1 MPKTKKTETAVSP
14 RSAAAGA
21 TQKVQRKQKQ
31 RPDVTA
37 TQPEADA
44 TIPTTSQPDAPA
56 ATGASRAAR
65 KPAGAGRR
73 GSSGAQPRPEASA
86 LAETPRKTARKATP
100 TTTITSSEVA
110 TPAADP
116 VQTGTAVA
124 SPRQKK
130 TTRTAKT
137 EKAASTARRTR
148 TAAQPATQAVA
159 QADPAPAPAAPAKRG
174 RGKRALTID
183 GAADVQPTEVLT
195 STDSSAVEVPASQQ
209 VSASQQVNADTA
221 KAKSGRGRRAADR
234 SATVNEVSP
243 AGDTASETAG
253 QTVKPRRG
261 RKPHAETAAP
271 VMPEAAA
278 PEAPAAELTAADAPV
293 AQVPVPEVAAGSAD
307 DQPVVDAPAPRRGRG
322 RPAGTK
328 QSPASVVAT
337 GIATES
343 GADLSAEIGAAQEP
357 VRPARRGRKPH
368 AETLPGAESP
378 AEPQVVSPTG
388 LEAADLDSATD
399 PVILEVP
406 KKRGGRG
413 RRAALPEHQT
423 LPDVLSGVEAIGE
436 QAVPAAGTV
445 QADAPAK
452 PARRGRKP
460 RVQADA
466 QELTDAPAETPA
478 AAGVQSSGETSPADA
493 PHETP
498 DDQFS
503 LAEGAGSD
511 EADSEVPSDEADD
524 GTGMLEAN
532 PARDIVVAQLRKL
545 GRPVHVKDLERTFT
559 RQTIRRLGN
568 WRDLTDLLESLV
580 EQGQVIRT
588 RKKTYGLPEA
598 MSLVRGRFQASAAGF
613 GFVIPDSGG
622 DDFYIPAEQTME
634 AWNGDIVLVRME
646 GRGDTGRSGG
656 PRRGQKGDGNPRAS
670 VVRIVQRA
678 YKQLVGTLEFHHGH
692 PILKPDDHRA
702 RHRILVLPDG
712 LDELEAGARVVT
724 ELFWPENTGEDEVFG
739 QVTRVL
745 GAEDD
750 PVTETEAVIVKFGLR
765 GEFPPEVEEQA
776 NAIPKQ
782 IPEEALRGRLDL
794 REFNIFTVD
803 GRDAKDFDDAIHI
816 QPTPEGTFVVGIHI
830 ADVSHYVTEG
840 TPLDDEAY
848 ARATS
853 VYLPGRVLPML
864 PEHLSNGV
872 CSLVP
877 YEDRLTMTAMVELS
891 AEGEILKVQIAPS
904 VINSKARLTYDEVQ
918 AYSEATATLPE
929 QARQLE
935 GDLHLLLKITT
946 KLRQKRLREGS
957 LDFKLREVKVDVG
970 ADGRMELIPIREE
983 TARGMIEDLML
994 LANKVVAHELLQR
1007 EIPALFRIH
1016 EEPTLQRFQDVTNAI
1031 GRLGFSFPGGEPTPQ
1046 AYQAVL
1052 KQVRGTPRE
1061 SVVNTLLLRSMQQ
1074 AKYAGENL
1082 GHFGL
1087 AFEEYLHF
1095 TSPIRRY
1102 PDLLV
1107 HRVLKGMLSGELKA
1121 GNREVAKL
1129 QGRLPAMGDHTSDRE
1144 RTASEAE
1151 RDLTKYYQAKW
1162 AQEHLGESFTGNVS
1176 GVVASGLFVA
1186 LDNGVE
1192 GKLHIS
1198 NLDDDYYAFIEDAQ
1212 MLRGRSRGRSYRLGD
1227 PVHVTIG
1234 TVNPLARQTDFTLA
1248 DPTSPDYRPGD
1259 IHQETDMDSPVKPRA
1274 RRREDREQ
1282 EKREKLQTVA
1292 VSEPKKFTLED
1303 PSQQAAAPA
1312 QEERAPRGGRGP
1324 REGGRDGREG
1334 SREGRGRTFGGVS
1347 MSAGRGSRRVIT
1359 LERPRNE
1366 HLRPVNI
1373 TVQRM
1378 YFGDWTLENMPP
1390 EDSQGGR
1397 GGRPAGR
1404 GDRAAER
1411 GADRGGRSFT
1421 RGGSDRGAVQ
1431 RVNGRQSPQGGR
1443 GAQNTQRESV
1453 TAQVPDT
1460 AAGAA
1465 TSADDAK
1472 RRRRRRGRR
1481 GNGSSGPQG

>member
-1 MPKTKKTETAVSP
+1 MKKTEAVPATPSAGTEPTKTA
-14 RSAAAGA
+14 
-21 TQKVQRKQKQ
+21 QRKQKQ

-37 TQPEADA
+37 TQTVADA
-44 TIPTTSQPDAPA
+44 TNSTTSQPDAQVAP
-56 ATGASRAAR
+56 GSSGAAR
-65 KPAGAGRR
+65 KPAGAGR
-73 GSSGAQPRPEASA
+73 GSRSAARPAEAGA
-86 LAETPRKTARKATP
+86 LAATPRKAARRTASTP
-100 TTTITSSEVA
+100 DSTPDTGPEAA
-110 TPAADP
+110 TPAAA
-116 VQTGTAVA
+116 VQ
-124 SPRQKK
+124 
-130 TTRTAKT
+130 
-137 EKAASTARRTR
+137 
-148 TAAQPATQAVA
+148 
-159 QADPAPAPAAPAKRG
+159 
-174 RGKRALTID
+174 
-183 GAADVQPTEVLT
+183 
-195 STDSSAVEVPASQQ
+195 
-209 VSASQQVNADTA
+209 
-221 KAKSGRGRRAADR
+221 
-234 SATVNEVSP
+234 
-243 AGDTASETAG
+243 
-253 QTVKPRRG
+253 
-261 RKPHAETAAP
+261 AETAAP
-271 VMPEAAA
+271 GAKPRKAARTTRAASREGLADAA
-278 PEAPAAELTAADAPV
+278 PPAAPV
-293 AQVPVPEVAAGSAD
+293 AATPGT
-307 DQPVVDAPAPRRGRG
+307 DAPASPVKRGRG
-322 RPAGTK
+322 RRVPADVVADLTADVPPAEGLNDGAAAAPDAPVPAPAVDAGRGRRTAAGRSGKAQGASPAADPAG
-328 QSPASVVAT
+328 Q
-337 GIATES
+337 
-343 GADLSAEIGAAQEP
+343 P
-357 VRPARRGRKPH
+357 VKARRGRKPR
-368 AETLPGAESP
+368 AETAFPAAPGVSVPEAAVPEVASPEVASPEVASPEVAAVQEAAAPAPAMPADDQPAVDAPARRGRAARTGKQAPAVPAAAEATARPVRRGRKPRTETPGGDAGRPVTSPAGAE
-378 AEPQVVSPTG
+378 ATADQQDAG
-388 LEAADLDSATD
+388 LEAQSSPL
-399 PVILEVP
+399 ILEVP

-413 RRAALPEHQT
+413 RRPALAADQT
-423 LPDVLSGVEAIGE
+423 LPDLLSGVEAIPAQVDE
-436 QAVPAAGTV
+436 VDAAGVPSASATV
-445 QADAPAK
+445 ETAEK

-460 RVQADA
+460 RAA
-466 QELTDAPAETPA
+466 TAAPAPQAE
-478 AAGVQSSGETSPADA
+478 QSGESGDVDRADPDTA
-493 PHETP
+493 LP
-498 DDQFS
+498 DDGLPEDGLLDSGAQDGDGDTS
-503 LAEGAGSD
+503 L
-511 EADSEVPSDEADD
+511 
-524 GTGMLEAN
+524 LEAN

-646 GRGDTGRSGG
+646 GRGDTGRGGG

-776 NAIPKQ
+776 NAIPTR
-782 IPEEALRGRLDL
+782 IPEEALKGRLDL

-840 TPLDDEAY
+840 TPLDEEAY

-918 AYSEATATLPE
+918 AYSEATAPLPE

-1087 AFEEYLHF
+1087 AFDEYLHF

-1227 PVHVTIG
+1227 PVHVTIS

-1282 EKREKLQTVA
+1282 EKREKLQSVP
-1292 VSEPKKFTLED
+1292 VSEPKKFTLDD
-1303 PSQQAAAPA
+1303 PSHRPALSPAP
-1312 QEERAPRGGRGP
+1312 ERGGRG
-1324 REGGRDGREG
+1324 RGREG
-1334 SREGRGRTFGGVS
+1334 AREGRAPGRTFGGVS
-1347 MSAGRGSRRVIT
+1347 MGGRSRRVIT

-1390 EDSQGGR
+1390 EDGQGGR
-1397 GGRPAGR
+1397 SGGRPPGR
-1404 GDRAAER
+1404 GERGGERGAER
-1411 GADRGGRSFT
+1411 GRGFT

-1431 RVNGRQSPQGGR
+1431 RVNGRQGPQGGR

-1453 TAQVPDT
+1453 TAQVPET
-1460 AAGAA
+1460 AAAG
-1465 TSADDAK
+1465 SADDAK

-1481 GNGSSGPQG
+1481 GNGSGGTPQG

>member
-1 MPKTKKTETAVSP
+1 MPKPKKTETATAP
-14 RSAAAGA
+14 QSADAGA
-21 TQKVQRKQKQ
+21 TKKVQRKQKQ

-65 KPAGAGRR
+65 KPAGARR
-73 GSSGAQPRPEASA
+73 RDSSGAQPRPEASA

-100 TTTITSSEVA
+100 NRT
-110 TPAADP
+110 AADP
-116 VQTGTAVA
+116 AAPTPSVTAPA
-124 SPRQKK
+124 G
-130 TTRTAKT
+130 
-137 EKAASTARRTR
+137 KAAPTGRKSAPRKATAQQT
-148 TAAQPATQAVA
+148 
-159 QADPAPAPAAPAKRG
+159 ADPVAADLPAEAAPAETPVKRG
-174 RGKRALTID
+174 RGKRAAPQATTPE
-183 GAADVQPTEVLT
+183 APAPEAPTPEVMSADVPAPQEPAAQEA
-195 STDSSAVEVPASQQ
+195 STP
-209 VSASQQVNADTA
+209 A
-221 KAKSGRGRRAADR
+221 KAKGRRTPARRGATLLTEPAPAEPALAEPAPTEPAVAEQLTPDA
-234 SATVNEVSP
+234 SA
-243 AGDTASETAG
+243 
-253 QTVKPRRG
+253 KPRRG
-261 RKPHAETAAP
+261 RKPRAETAAP
-271 VMPEAAA
+271 EVAGPEVTVPESAA
-278 PEAPAAELTAADAPV
+278 PEAT
-293 AQVPVPEVAAGSAD
+293 VPEMTAPEVTVPD

-322 RPAGTK
+322 RRAATTDVPAA
-328 QSPASVVAT
+328 ASGAVAT
-337 GIATES
+337 EAPAEAPAVVEVPAAAKVPVPTEVP
-343 GADLSAEIGAAQEP
+343 APAEVTAP
-357 VRPARRGRKPH
+357 VEAVAPARRGRKPR
-368 AETLPGAESP
+368 ANVAP
-378 AEPQVVSPTG
+378 AA
-388 LEAADLDSATD
+388 AADVDAAALSPIPEPVQLNPVQPDPVPLDPAAD

-413 RRAALPEHQT
+413 RRAPLAADQA
-423 LPDVLSGVEAIGE
+423 LPDVLSGVEAI
-436 QAVPAAGTV
+436 PA
-445 QADAPAK
+445 QADAGAAQPTGAEPVSTPEK

-460 RVQADA
+460 RTQAAAEAVDA
-466 QELTDAPAETPA
+466 QAQPPVTGETDDRERAELDAEGQDT
-478 AAGVQSSGETSPADA
+478 GVQ
-493 PHETP
+493 
-498 DDQFS
+498 
-503 LAEGAGSD
+503 
-511 EADSEVPSDEADD
+511 DD
-524 GTGMLEAN
+524 GQDSDDNSLLEAN

-598 MSLVRGRFQASAAGF
+598 MSLIRGRFQASAAGF

-622 DDFYIPAEQTME
+622 DDYYVPAEQTME

-646 GRGDTGRSGG
+646 GRGDGGRGGG

-712 LDELEAGARVVT
+712 LGELEAGARVVT

-776 NAIPKQ
+776 NAIPTQ
-782 IPEEALRGRLDL
+782 IPEEALVGRLDL

-840 TPLDDEAY
+840 TPLDEEAY

-918 AYSEATATLPE
+918 AYSEATAPLPE

-970 ADGRMELIPIREE
+970 TDGRMELIPIREE

-1087 AFEEYLHF
+1087 AFDEYLHF

-1227 PVHVTIG
+1227 PVHVTIN

-1259 IHQETDMDSPVKPRA
+1259 IHQETDM
-1274 RRREDREQ
+1274 
-1282 EKREKLQTVA
+1282 
-1292 VSEPKKFTLED
+1292 
-1303 PSQQAAAPA
+1303 
-1312 QEERAPRGGRGP
+1312 
-1324 REGGRDGREG
+1324 
-1334 SREGRGRTFGGVS
+1334 
-1347 MSAGRGSRRVIT
+1347 
-1359 LERPRNE
+1359 
-1366 HLRPVNI
+1366 
-1373 TVQRM
+1373 
-1378 YFGDWTLENMPP
+1378 
-1390 EDSQGGR
+1390 
-1397 GGRPAGR
+1397 
-1404 GDRAAER
+1404 
-1411 GADRGGRSFT
+1411 
-1421 RGGSDRGAVQ
+1421 
-1431 RVNGRQSPQGGR
+1431 
-1443 GAQNTQRESV
+1443 
-1453 TAQVPDT
+1453 
-1460 AAGAA
+1460 
-1465 TSADDAK
+1465 
-1472 RRRRRRGRR
+1472 
-1481 GNGSSGPQG
+1481 

>member
-1 MPKTKKTETAVSP
+1 MPEPVAMPEPVVMP
-14 RSAAAGA
+14 EPVAG
-21 TQKVQRKQKQ
+21 
-31 RPDVTA
+31 
-37 TQPEADA
+37 PE
-44 TIPTTSQPDAPA
+44 Q
-56 ATGASRAAR
+56 
-65 KPAGAGRR
+65 
-73 GSSGAQPRPEASA
+73 
-86 LAETPRKTARKATP
+86 
-100 TTTITSSEVA
+100 V
-110 TPAADP
+110 
-116 VQTGTAVA
+116 
-124 SPRQKK
+124 
-130 TTRTAKT
+130 
-137 EKAASTARRTR
+137 
-148 TAAQPATQAVA
+148 TAAQSTEP
-159 QADPAPAPAAPAKRG
+159 
-174 RGKRALTID
+174 
-183 GAADVQPTEVLT
+183 VQ
-195 STDSSAVEVPASQQ
+195 
-209 VSASQQVNADTA
+209 
-221 KAKSGRGRRAADR
+221 AKSGRGRRAAGP
-234 SATVNEVSP
+234 SATAAADP
-243 AGDTASETAG
+243 AADTAGPPAKS
-253 QTVKPRRG
+253 RRG
-261 RKPHAETAAP
+261 RPPRAQAVSPTAD
-271 VMPEAAA
+271 
-278 PEAPAAELTAADAPV
+278 APAAGQATDEAPV
-293 AQVPVPEVAAGSAD
+293 QQEPVQAVPAQPVPVQAVPVQEATTVSAD

-322 RPAGTK
+322 RPPGKK
-328 QSPASVVAT
+328 QTVSAQTPGPAAEPTT
-337 GIATES
+337 GPA
-343 GADLSAEIGAAQEP
+343 AEAETDAQGGAAQESA
-357 VRPARRGRKPH
+357 RPARRGRKPR
-368 AETLPGAESP
+368 AQTVTGASEEPREAP
-378 AEPQVVSPTG
+378 AAG
-388 LEAADLDSATD
+388 LEEPSGPL
-399 PVILEVP
+399 ILEVP

-413 RRAALPEHQT
+413 RRAALAADQA
-423 LPDVLSGVEAIGE
+423 LPDVLSGVEAIPTQVE
-436 QAVPAAGTV
+436 SAQVDPV
-445 QADAPAK
+445 QAESALADAAQVTVSDPVGTPEQQK

-460 RVQADA
+460 RTQTTVQAAEQTTVQATEDTVDAAAQTPAVDGSDVTDDVERAGPDADTQDGSDQDSAGQDSAAQEDA
-466 QELTDAPAETPA
+466 QD
-478 AAGVQSSGETSPADA
+478 G
-493 PHETP
+493 
-498 DDQFS
+498 DDS
-503 LAEGAGSD
+503 L
-511 EADSEVPSDEADD
+511 
-524 GTGMLEAN
+524 LEAN

-598 MSLVRGRFQASAAGF
+598 MSLIRGRFQASAAGF

-622 DDFYIPAEQTME
+622 DDYYIPAEQTME

-646 GRGDTGRSGG
+646 GRGDTGRGGG

-678 YKQLVGTLEFHHGH
+678 YRQLVGTLEFHHGH

-712 LDELEAGARVVT
+712 LGELEAGARVVT

-1087 AFEEYLHF
+1087 AFDEYLHF

-1121 GNREVAKL
+1121 GNREVAQL

-1162 AQEHLGESFTGNVS
+1162 AQEHLGESFMGNVS

-1186 LDNGVE
+1186 LENGVE

-1282 EKREKLQTVA
+1282 EKREKLQSVP
-1292 VSEPKKFTLED
+1292 VSEPKKFTLDE
-1303 PSQQAAAPA
+1303 SGQQAAAPA
-1312 QEERAPRGGRGP
+1312 GERAPRTGRAPREG
-1324 REGGRDGREG
+1324 REGGRDG
-1334 SREGRGRTFGGVS
+1334 GRGRTFGGVS
-1347 MSAGRGSRRVIT
+1347 MGGRGSRRVIT

-1411 GADRGGRSFT
+1411 GADRGRSFT

-1431 RVNGRQSPQGGR
+1431 RASGRQGPQGGR

-1460 AAGAA
+1460 AATGN
-1465 TSADDAK
+1465 ADDAK

-1481 GNGSSGPQG
+1481 GNGSSGSQG

>member
-1 MPKTKKTETAVSP
+1 MPKPKKTETAP
-14 RSAAAGA
+14 APQSADAGA
-21 TQKVQRKQKQ
+21 NKKVQRKQKQ

-65 KPAGAGRR
+65 KPAGARR
-73 GSSGAQPRPEASA
+73 RDSSGAQPRPEASA

-100 TTTITSSEVA
+100 NRT
-110 TPAADP
+110 AADP
-116 VQTGTAVA
+116 AAPTPSVTAPA
-124 SPRQKK
+124 G
-130 TTRTAKT
+130 
-137 EKAASTARRTR
+137 KAAPTGRKAAPRKATAQQT
-148 TAAQPATQAVA
+148 
-159 QADPAPAPAAPAKRG
+159 ADPVAADLPAEAAPAETPVKRG
-174 RGKRALTID
+174 RGKRAAPQATTPE
-183 GAADVQPTEVLT
+183 APAPEAPTPEVMSADVPAPQEA
-195 STDSSAVEVPASQQ
+195 STP
-209 VSASQQVNADTA
+209 A
-221 KAKSGRGRRAADR
+221 KAKGRRTPARRGATLPTEPAPAEPALTEPAVADQPTPD
-234 SATVNEVSP
+234 AP
-243 AGDTASETAG
+243 A
-253 QTVKPRRG
+253 KPRRG
-261 RKPHAETAAP
+261 RKSRAGTATP
-271 VMPEAAA
+271 EVTLPEAAA
-278 PEAPAAELTAADAPV
+278 PDATGPEMTA
-293 AQVPVPEVAAGSAD
+293 PEVTVPD
-307 DQPVVDAPAPRRGRG
+307 EQPVVEAPAPRRGRG
-322 RPAGTK
+322 RRAATADMPAAAPEAATTEA
-328 QSPASVVAT
+328 PAEVPAPTEVTAPVEAVA
-337 GIATES
+337 
-343 GADLSAEIGAAQEP
+343 
-357 VRPARRGRKPH
+357 PARRGRKPR
-368 AETLPGAESP
+368 ANVAP
-378 AEPQVVSPTG
+378 AAAADVDAAVLSPTPDPVQ
-388 LEAADLDSATD
+388 LNTVQPDPVPLDPAAD

-413 RRAALPEHQT
+413 RRAPLAADQA

-436 QAVPAAGTV
+436 PGAPDTGAVL
-445 QADAPAK
+445 ADAPAT

-466 QELTDAPAETPA
+466 PELADTAADTPVSHEASASDVTHVPQAGPLPA
-478 AAGVQSSGETSPADA
+478 AEQ
-493 PHETP
+493 
-498 DDQFS
+498 
-503 LAEGAGSD
+503 AGSD
-511 EADSEVPSDEADD
+511 DAEQEGASDEADD

-598 MSLVRGRFQASAAGF
+598 MSLIRGRFQASAAGF

-622 DDFYIPAEQTME
+622 DDYYVPAEQTME

-646 GRGDTGRSGG
+646 GRGDGGRGGG

-678 YKQLVGTLEFHHGH
+678 YRQLVGTLEFHHGH

-712 LDELEAGARVVT
+712 LGELEAGARVVT

-840 TPLDDEAY
+840 TPLDEEAY

-1227 PVHVTIG
+1227 PVHVTIN

-1282 EKREKLQTVA
+1282 EKREKLQSVP

-1303 PSQQAAAPA
+1303 PSQQPALSAAPD
-1312 QEERAPRGGRGP
+1312 RGGRGRGRDGG
-1324 REGGRDGREG
+1324 REGGGREG
-1334 SREGRGRTFGGVS
+1334 RAPGRTFGGVS
-1347 MSAGRGSRRVIT
+1347 MGGRARRVIT

-1378 YFGDWTLENMPP
+1378 YFGDWTMENMPP
-1390 EDSQGGR
+1390 EEGQGGR
-1397 GGRPAGR
+1397 SGGRPPGR
-1404 GDRAAER
+1404 GERAGER
-1411 GADRGGRSFT
+1411 GAGGGRGFT

-1431 RVNGRQSPQGGR
+1431 RVNGRQGPQGGR

-1453 TAQVPDT
+1453 TAQVPET
-1460 AAGAA
+1460 AAA
-1465 TSADDAK
+1465 TGNADDAK

-1481 GNGSSGPQG
+1481 GNGSGTPQG

>member
-1 MPKTKKTETAVSP
+1 MPKPKKTETAP
-14 RSAAAGA
+14 APQSADAGA
-21 TQKVQRKQKQ
+21 TKKVQRKQKQ

-65 KPAGAGRR
+65 KPAGARR
-73 GSSGAQPRPEASA
+73 RDSSGAQPRPEASA

-100 TTTITSSEVA
+100 NRT
-110 TPAADP
+110 AADP
-116 VQTGTAVA
+116 AAPTPSVTAPA
-124 SPRQKK
+124 G
-130 TTRTAKT
+130 
-137 EKAASTARRTR
+137 KAAPTGRKSAPRKATAQQT
-148 TAAQPATQAVA
+148 
-159 QADPAPAPAAPAKRG
+159 ADPVAADLPAEAAAAETPVKRG
-174 RGKRALTID
+174 RGKRAAPQAPAPEAPTPEVVS
-183 GAADVQPTEVLT
+183 ADVPAPQEPAAQEA
-195 STDSSAVEVPASQQ
+195 STP
-209 VSASQQVNADTA
+209 A
-221 KAKSGRGRRAADR
+221 KAKGRRTPARRGATLPTEPAPAE
-234 SATVNEVSP
+234 SALTEP
-243 AGDTASETAG
+243 AVAKQPTPDAPA
-253 QTVKPRRG
+253 KPRRG
-261 RKPHAETAAP
+261 RKPRAETAAP
-271 VMPEAAA
+271 EVALPESAA
-278 PEAPAAELTAADAPV
+278 PEATGPEMTA
-293 AQVPVPEVAAGSAD
+293 PEVTVPD

-322 RPAGTK
+322 RRAATADVPA
-328 QSPASVVAT
+328 AAAVAT
-337 GIATES
+337 EALAEVPAPTEVT
-343 GADLSAEIGAAQEP
+343 AP
-357 VRPARRGRKPH
+357 VEAVAPARRGRKPR
-368 AETLPGAESP
+368 ANVAP
-378 AEPQVVSPTG
+378 AAAADVDAAALSPTPEPVQ
-388 LEAADLDSATD
+388 LNPVQPDPVALDPAAD
-399 PVILEVP
+399 PVLLEVP

-413 RRAALPEHQT
+413 RRAPLAADQA

-436 QAVPAAGTV
+436 PGTPDTGAVL
-445 QADAPAK
+445 ADAPAT

-466 QELTDAPAETPA
+466 PELADTAADTPVSHEASASDVTHVPQAGPLPA
-478 AAGVQSSGETSPADA
+478 AEQ
-493 PHETP
+493 
-498 DDQFS
+498 
-503 LAEGAGSD
+503 AGSD
-511 EADSEVPSDEADD
+511 DAEQEGASDEADD

-598 MSLVRGRFQASAAGF
+598 MSLIRGRFQASAAGF

-622 DDFYIPAEQTME
+622 DDYYVPAEQTME

-646 GRGDTGRSGG
+646 GRGDGGRGGG

-678 YKQLVGTLEFHHGH
+678 YRQLVGTLEFHHGH

-712 LDELEAGARVVT
+712 LGELEAGARVVT

-765 GEFPPEVEEQA
+765 GEFPLEVEEQA
-776 NAIPKQ
+776 NAIPTQ
-782 IPEEALRGRLDL
+782 IPEEALVGRLDL

-840 TPLDDEAY
+840 TPLDEEAY

-918 AYSEATATLPE
+918 AYSEATAPLPE

-970 ADGRMELIPIREE
+970 TDGRMELIPIREE

-1087 AFEEYLHF
+1087 AFDEYLHF

-1227 PVHVTIG
+1227 PVHVTIN

-1282 EKREKLQTVA
+1282 EKREKLQSVP

-1303 PSQQAAAPA
+1303 PSQQPALSAAPD
-1312 QEERAPRGGRGP
+1312 RGGRGRGRDGG
-1324 REGGRDGREG
+1324 REGGGREG
-1334 SREGRGRTFGGVS
+1334 RAPGRTFGGVS
-1347 MSAGRGSRRVIT
+1347 MGGRARRVIT

-1390 EDSQGGR
+1390 EEGQGGR
-1397 GGRPAGR
+1397 SGGRPPGR
-1404 GDRAAER
+1404 GERAGER
-1411 GADRGGRSFT
+1411 GAGGGRGFT

-1431 RVNGRQSPQGGR
+1431 RVNGRQGPQGGR

-1453 TAQVPDT
+1453 TAQVPET
-1460 AAGAA
+1460 AAA
-1465 TSADDAK
+1465 TGNADDAK

-1481 GNGSSGPQG
+1481 GNGSGTPQG

>member
-1 MPKTKKTETAVSP
+1 MPKPKKTETAP
-14 RSAAAGA
+14 APQSADAGA
-21 TQKVQRKQKQ
+21 TKKVQRKQKQ

-65 KPAGAGRR
+65 KPAGARR
-73 GSSGAQPRPEASA
+73 RDSSGAQPRPEASA

-100 TTTITSSEVA
+100 NRT
-110 TPAADP
+110 AADP
-116 VQTGTAVA
+116 AAPTPSVTAPA
-124 SPRQKK
+124 G
-130 TTRTAKT
+130 
-137 EKAASTARRTR
+137 KAAPTGRKSAPRKATAQQT
-148 TAAQPATQAVA
+148 
-159 QADPAPAPAAPAKRG
+159 ADPVAADLPAEAAAAETPVKRG
-174 RGKRALTID
+174 RGKRAAPQATTPE
-183 GAADVQPTEVLT
+183 APTPEVMSADVPAPQEA
-195 STDSSAVEVPASQQ
+195 STP
-209 VSASQQVNADTA
+209 A
-221 KAKSGRGRRAADR
+221 KAKGRRTPARRGATLPTEPAPAEPALAEPAPTEPAVAEQLTPDA
-234 SATVNEVSP
+234 SA
-243 AGDTASETAG
+243 
-253 QTVKPRRG
+253 KPRRG
-261 RKPHAETAAP
+261 RKPRAETAAP
-271 VMPEAAA
+271 EVAGPEVTVPESAA
-278 PEAPAAELTAADAPV
+278 PEATVPELTAPEAT
-293 AQVPVPEVAAGSAD
+293 VPDE
-307 DQPVVDAPAPRRGRG
+307 QPVVDAPAPRRGRG
-322 RPAGTK
+322 RRAATADVPAAA
-328 QSPASVVAT
+328 PEAVAT
-337 GIATES
+337 EAPAEVPAAAEVPVPTEVP
-343 GADLSAEIGAAQEP
+343 APAEVTAP
-357 VRPARRGRKPH
+357 VEAVAPARRGRKPR
-368 AETLPGAESP
+368 ANAAVL
-378 AEPQVVSPTG
+378 SPTPDPVQ
-388 LEAADLDSATD
+388 LNTVQPDPVPLDPAAD

-413 RRAALPEHQT
+413 RRAPLAADQA

-436 QAVPAAGTV
+436 PGAPDTGAVL
-445 QADAPAK
+445 ADAPAT

-466 QELTDAPAETPA
+466 PELADTAADTPA
-478 AAGVQSSGETSPADA
+478 SHEASASDVTHVPQAMPLPAAEQ
-493 PHETP
+493 
-498 DDQFS
+498 
-503 LAEGAGSD
+503 AGSD
-511 EADSEVPSDEADD
+511 DAEHEGASDEADD

-598 MSLVRGRFQASAAGF
+598 MSLIRGRFQASAAGF

-622 DDFYIPAEQTME
+622 DDYYVPAEQTME

-646 GRGDTGRSGG
+646 GRGDGGRGGG

-678 YKQLVGTLEFHHGH
+678 YRQLVGTLEFHHGH

-712 LDELEAGARVVT
+712 LGELEAGARVVT

-776 NAIPKQ
+776 NAIPTQ
-782 IPEEALRGRLDL
+782 IPEEALVGRLDL

-840 TPLDDEAY
+840 TPLDEEAY

-918 AYSEATATLPE
+918 AYSEATAPLPE

-970 ADGRMELIPIREE
+970 TDGRMELIPIREE

-1087 AFEEYLHF
+1087 AFDEYLHF

-1282 EKREKLQTVA
+1282 EKREKLQSVP

-1303 PSQQAAAPA
+1303 PSQQPALSAAPD
-1312 QEERAPRGGRGP
+1312 RGGRGRG
-1324 REGGRDGREG
+1324 REGGREGGGREG
-1334 SREGRGRTFGGVS
+1334 RAPGRTFGGVS
-1347 MSAGRGSRRVIT
+1347 MGGRARRVIT

-1390 EDSQGGR
+1390 EEGQGGR
-1397 GGRPAGR
+1397 SGGRPPGR
-1404 GDRAAER
+1404 GERAGER
-1411 GADRGGRSFT
+1411 GAGGGRGFT

-1431 RVNGRQSPQGGR
+1431 RVNGRQGPQGGR

-1453 TAQVPDT
+1453 TAQVPET
-1460 AAGAA
+1460 AAAPGN
-1465 TSADDAK
+1465 ADDAK

-1481 GNGSSGPQG
+1481 GNGSGTPQG